1 MKETELTFA
10 LMLLAGFAAGWL
22 LADLIQGIIII
33 TIMAL
38 VALGA

>member
-1 MKETELTFA
+1 MKETELMFA
-10 LMLLAGFAAGWL
+10 LMLLAGFAAGRL

-33 TIMAL
+33 IMAL

>member
-10 LMLLAGFAAGWL
+10 LMLLASFAVGWF

-33 TIMAL
+33 IMAL

>member
-33 TIMAL
+33 IMAL